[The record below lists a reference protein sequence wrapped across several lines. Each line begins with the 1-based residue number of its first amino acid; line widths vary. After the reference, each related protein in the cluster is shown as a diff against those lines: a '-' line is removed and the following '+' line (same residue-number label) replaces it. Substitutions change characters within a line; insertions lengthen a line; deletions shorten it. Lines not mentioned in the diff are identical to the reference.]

1 MNLDKIGKFIA
12 KCRKKQNLTQ
22 EELAEK
28 LGLTA
33 KAVSK
38 WECGNSLP
46 DVSIMMDLCSLL
58 EINIVDL
65 LSGEDTNTKY
75 YIHRVEGS
83 MIKKVTIE
91 SSLRGIK
98 NDIDLSQ
105 ASISKIGDI
114 KEKNKNVTFD
124 VIIDGFDTYETE
136 KYSIVTMEVSDD
148 TGEMTAML
156 VEKGNKELRKLIK
169 ELTIGN
175 HYRMNG
181 FLTLNEEVRGDKLLT
196 IIAIEKI

>member
-1 MNLDKIGKFIA
+1 MDQKKIGTFIA
-12 KCRKKQNLTQ
+12 KSRKKQNLTQ

-46 DVSIMMDLCSLL
+46 DVSIMMDLCNLL

-91 SSLRGIK
+91 NSLRGIK
-98 NDIDLSQ
+98 NDIDLSRTL
-105 ASISKIGDI
+105 ISKIEDI
-114 KEKNKNVTFD
+114 KEKTKNVTFD

-136 KYSIVTMEVSDD
+136 KYSVVTMEVSDD

-169 ELTIGN
+169 ELTVGE

-181 FLTLNEEVRGDKLLT
+181 FITLNEEVRGDKLLT
-196 IIAIEKI
+196 LMAIKKI

>member
-1 MNLDKIGKFIA
+1 MDQKKIGKFIA
-12 KCRKKQNLTQ
+12 KCRKKQNFTQ

-46 DVSIMMDLCSLL
+46 DVSIMMELCSLL

-83 MIKKVTIE
+83 MVKKATIE
-91 SSLRGIK
+91 NSLRGIK
-98 NDIDLSQ
+98 NDADLSQ
-105 ASISKIGDI
+105 TSVSKIEDI
-114 KEKNKNVTFD
+114 NEKTKNVTFE
-124 VIIDGFDTYETE
+124 VTIDGFDIFETE

-156 VEKGNKELRKLIK
+156 VEKGNIEVRKLIK
-169 ELTIGN
+169 ELELGE

-196 IIAIEKI
+196 LMAIKKI